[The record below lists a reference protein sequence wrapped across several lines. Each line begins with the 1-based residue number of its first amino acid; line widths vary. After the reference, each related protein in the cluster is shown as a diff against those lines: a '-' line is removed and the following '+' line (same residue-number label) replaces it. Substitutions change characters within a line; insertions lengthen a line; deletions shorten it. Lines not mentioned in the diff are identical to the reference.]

1 MVMLDKKIK
10 TVWVFGNPD
19 SEIDSLPLHL
29 AEHLASDL
37 PNIKFKIKD
46 PIEEWG
52 DMPQDELIILDT
64 IINISGVK
72 IFDKIE
78 DFSLA
83 PSFTMHDFDL
93 LSQLNFL
100 KKLGKL
106 PPKIKIVG
114 LGPTIDEKEALEKLR
129 TIFQSI

>member
-1 MVMLDKKIK
+1 MSEKNKK

-19 SEIDSLPLHL
+19 LETDSLPLHL
-29 AEHLASDL
+29 AEHLALDL
-37 PNIKFKIKD
+37 LNIEFKIKD
-46 PIEEWG
+46 PLEEWD
-52 DMPQDELIILDT
+52 DMPQDELVILDT
-64 IINISGVK
+64 IINISGIK

-83 PSFTMHDFDL
+83 PSLTMHDFDL

-114 LGPTIDEKEALEKLR
+114 LGPTIDEKEALEKLKS
-129 TIFQSI
+129 IFLSL

>member
-1 MVMLDKKIK
+1 MKKSKKI
-10 TVWVFGNPD
+10 VWVFGNLD
-19 SEIDSLPLHL
+19 LRIDSLPLHL
-29 AEHLASDL
+29 VEHLAPDL
-37 PNIKFKIKD
+37 PNIEFKIKN
-46 PIEEWG
+46 PLEEWD

-114 LGPTIDEKEALEKLR
+114 LGPTKITFEALEKLR

>member
-1 MVMLDKKIK
+1 MKKSKKI
-10 TVWVFGNPD
+10 VWVFGNLD
-19 SEIDSLPLHL
+19 LRIDSLPLHL
-29 AEHLASDL
+29 VEHLAPDL
-37 PNIKFKIKD
+37 PNIEFKIKN
-46 PIEEWG
+46 PLEEWD